1 MDLKYVH
8 KFLDSPP
15 FIRWNL
21 IIPTLSGLYIV
32 THICRVK
39 CGKSDGVVFKTRS

>member
-8 KFLDSPP
+8 KFLDSP
-15 FIRWNL
+15 FIRWHL

-32 THICRVK
+32 TQMWQK
-39 CGKSDGVVFKTRS
+39 